1 MNESE
6 HETDK
11 DLHGYQTGS
20 DNLYGILKAYAAEN
34 RKHMTAAEHILWN
47 TLCHNRYNIKFRR
60 QHIIGDF
67 IVDFVCLKSRL
78 VIEIDGAY
86 HAERNQ
92 QYSDEMRTKDLNMMG
107 YEVIRFGNDDVF
119 NDCKS
124 VANQIYNRIFQIMQ
138 YQQTE

>member
-6 HETDK
+6 HETDNV
-11 DLHGYQTGS
+11 LHSYQTGS
-20 DNLYGILKAYAAEN
+20 NNLYGILKAFAAEN
-34 RKHMTAAEHILWN
+34 RKHMTEAEQMLWQ
-47 TLCHNRYNIKFRR
+47 TLSHNRYRIKFRR